1 MTNKYRL
8 GAIGALTDEYEKA
21 LNELKTILQNISNDN
36 FCLITDESIEDDFK
50 SIRNITLHIVS
61 SGYVYANHI
70 RNRFDNDIVLNQVK
84 IDNIN
89 EAIEELDK
97 MFLYTVQTFEDKWL
111 LTDDELM
118 NTIIKTSWTTYDL
131 EAIIEH
137 SIVHILRHRLQ
148 IEKRLNTRKLAL
160 NSGYEMYWDRDLNK
174 NWEDK
179 IIDKTNLFEINKDT
193 NIDQLIIKCD
203 LKLPESNF
211 KIFIK
216 YILHALNIWP

>member
-1 MTNKYRL
+1 MTNKYRS

-21 LNELKTILQNISNDN
+21 LNELKTILQNISNDI

-70 RNRFDNDIVLNQVK
+70 RNRFDNEIVLNQIK
-84 IDNIN
+84 IDTII

-148 IEKRLNTRKLAL
+148 IEKRLK
-160 NSGYEMYWDRDLNK
+160 
-174 NWEDK
+174 
-179 IIDKTNLFEINKDT
+179 
-193 NIDQLIIKCD
+193 
-203 LKLPESNF
+203 
-211 KIFIK
+211 
-216 YILHALNIWP
+216 